1 MRLRDL
7 GKPWFAWA
15 DLRAIVRRANTDPR
29 MELHRAVD
37 PNWQWNDPTTRLLGE
52 IATVQS
58 ERRYFAMSQ
67 LFESPDDIP
76 KMYWMAIY
84 GPKDSSEQV
93 ASEPDGRPNEVDE
106 ARAVA
111 AGFRKR

>member
-1 MRLRDL
+1 
-7 GKPWFAWA
+7 
-15 DLRAIVRRANTDPR
+15 

-67 LFESPDDIP
+67 LFEKPDDIP
-76 KMYWMAIY
+76 EMYWMAVY
-84 GPKDSSEQV
+84 GPKDSSEQTT
-93 ASEPDGRPNEVDE
+93 SEPDERPSEVDQ

-111 AGFRKR
+111 AGFRRGR

>member
-1 MRLRDL
+1 
-7 GKPWFAWA
+7 
-15 DLRAIVRRANTDPR
+15 

-67 LFESPDDIP
+67 LFENPDDIP

-84 GPKDSSEQV
+84 GPEDSFEQQTMD
-93 ASEPDGRPNEVDE
+93 EPDDQPNGVDE

-111 AGFRKR
+111 AAFRRGR